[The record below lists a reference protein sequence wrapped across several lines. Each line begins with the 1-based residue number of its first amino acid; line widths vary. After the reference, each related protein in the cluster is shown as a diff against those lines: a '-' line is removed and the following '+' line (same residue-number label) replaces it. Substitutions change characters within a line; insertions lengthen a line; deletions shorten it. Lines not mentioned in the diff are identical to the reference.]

1 MPHLR
6 VPFFDLRPY
15 DNPPRQE
22 NMATILQIADGV
34 TSELNTATLSQPIA
48 AERHFVPNYDLKE
61 LGVLRVSVV
70 PIELLIMAYDRVAS
84 KYSARIDVAVQK
96 KFEQGTNQEIDPLI
110 VLMEEIADLFRL
122 KRLTQMQEA
131 RCVAVEH
138 PVLYSAE
145 HWTQNRLFTSLL
157 SLSFQLAR

>member
-1 MPHLR
+1 
-6 VPFFDLRPY
+6 
-15 DNPPRQE
+15 
-22 NMATILQIADGV
+22 
-34 TSELNTATLSQPIA
+34 
-48 AERHFVPNYDLKE
+48 
-61 LGVLRVSVV
+61 
-70 PIELLIMAYDRVAS
+70 MAYDRVAS
-84 KYSARIDVAVQK
+84 KYSARVDVAVQK

-122 KRLTQMQEA
+122 KRLTQMPEA